1 VGTSP
6 FLRAVVGLGN
16 PGEVYART
24 RHNLGFM
31 LVDRIR
37 RSAQVQKKR
46 TLEGVVQVIAVRWA
60 DWDLYLVK
68 PLTYMNLSGS
78 GVRLAQSR
86 YGWKPGEILVAYDD
100 VDLPLG
106 RIRLRTAGSAG
117 GHKGMTSV
125 LAALG
130 TDRVPRL
137 RMGIGVNPKPADV
150 AAFVLAPF
158 SADEWPTVEVM
169 LDRAVEVVRLVLAEG
184 FEKAMNWANR
194 PWTDEAEGNLP
205 EPTDG

>member
-1 VGTSP
+1 MGVSP

-24 RHNLGFM
+24 RHNVGFL

-37 RSAQVQKKR
+37 RDARVQKKR
-46 TLEGVVQVIAVRWA
+46 TLEGAVRVLAVQWA
-60 DWDLYLVK
+60 DWDLYLVQ
-68 PLTYMNLSGS
+68 PLTYMNLSGT
-78 GVRLAQSR
+78 GVRLAQAR
-86 YGWKPGEILVAYDD
+86 YGWRPDELLVVYDD

-106 RIRLRTAGSAG
+106 RIRLRATGSAG
-117 GHKGMTSV
+117 GHKGMASV

-130 TDRVPRL
+130 TERVPRL
-137 RMGIGVNPKPADV
+137 RLGIGVEPKPADV

-158 SADEWPTVEVM
+158 TADEWPVVEAM
-169 LDRAVEVVRLVLAEG
+169 LDRAVEVVRRILAEG

-194 PWTDEAEGNLP
+194 PSADPWT
-205 EPTDG
+205 

>member
-1 VGTSP
+1 MGVSP

-24 RHNLGFM
+24 RHNVGFL

-37 RSAQVQKKR
+37 RDARVQKKR
-46 TLEGVVQVIAVRWA
+46 TLEGAVRVLAVQWA
-60 DWDLYLVK
+60 DWDLYLVQ
-68 PLTYMNLSGS
+68 PLTYMNLSGT
-78 GVRLAQSR
+78 GVRLAQAR
-86 YGWKPGEILVAYDD
+86 YGWRPDELLVVYDD

-106 RIRLRTAGSAG
+106 RIRLRATGSAG
-117 GHKGMTSV
+117 GHKGMASV

-130 TDRVPRL
+130 TERVPRL
-137 RMGIGVNPKPADV
+137 RLGIGVEPKPADV

-158 SADEWPTVEVM
+158 TADEWPVVEAM
-169 LDRAVEVVRLVLAEG
+169 LDRAVEAVRRVLAEG

-194 PWTDEAEGNLP
+194 PSADPWT
-205 EPTDG
+205 

>member
-1 VGTSP
+1 MGVSP

-16 PGEVYART
+16 PGETYART
-24 RHNLGFM
+24 RHNIGFM

-37 RSAQVQKKR
+37 REAQVQKKR
-46 TLEGVVQVIAVRWA
+46 TLEGAVQVFAVQWA

-68 PLTYMNLSGS
+68 PLTYMNLSGP

-86 YGWKPGEILVAYDD
+86 YGWKPDELLIVYDD

-106 RIRLRTAGSAG
+106 RLRLRTSGSAG
-117 GHKGMTSV
+117 GHKGMASV

-137 RMGIGVNPKPADV
+137 RMGIGVNPKPTDLAT
-150 AAFVLAPF
+150 FVLTPF
-158 SADEWPTVEVM
+158 AADEWPVVAAM
-169 LDRAVEVVRLVLAEG
+169 LDRATEVVRRILAEG

-194 PWTDEAEGNLP
+194 S
-205 EPTDG
+205 